1 MEKIAVVYGSS
12 SGNTETIAKT
22 IAKKIGVEQVE
33 TFDVAKIAASVLE
46 PYKNLILGTSTWGV
60 GDLQDD
66 WEAFLPSFEK
76 TDLSGKTVA
85 LFGLG
90 DSSSYPDSFV
100 DGMGIIYEAIQNKGC
115 KIVGAVETKGYS
127 FDDSRALVNGKF
139 IGLPLDED
147 NESDQSDQR
156 VDQWLKQIL
165 TEFA

>member
-22 IAKKIGVEQVE
+22 IAKKIGTDQVD
-33 TFDVAKIAASVLE
+33 TFDVAKINVAALE

-66 WEAFLPSFEK
+66 WDAFLPSFEK
-76 TDLSGKTVA
+76 TDLNGKAVA

-100 DGMGIIYEAIQNKGC
+100 DGMGIIYEAIQNQDC
-115 KIVGAVETKGYS
+115 KIVGAVETKGYN
-127 FDDSRALVNGKF
+127 FDDSRALVDGKF

-147 NESDQSDQR
+147 NESDQSDYR
-156 VDQWLKQIL
+156 IDEWLKQIL
-165 TEFA
+165 TEFT